1 MPQRRPFTA
10 ELQVSRG
17 RQEAPSKPAAPAPG
31 APPGDLAA
39 AVREAV
45 RQELPQALGAGLGPA
60 ISTAIGEAVE
70 RRLPDIVRDV
80 VASQLPGVVHAVVGQ
95 AMGQGA
101 EGTEDADGG
110 ETGSGDYMDLIHL
123 ELVEL
128 LDRIHHTRAE
138 IASLRPREGDHDQ
151 IVTATAE
158 LESVVQATEQATG
171 EILEA
176 AEHLQGIAEAMAAA
190 SGEDGGTAR
199 GFADEIE
206 TEATRILTTCSFQDL
221 TGQRITA
228 AINTLLYVEES
239 LTRVVDLW
247 GITAGTGDA
256 NLMRNHPDDDRPDKH
271 LLNGPQM
278 EGHGVSQEDIDALF
292 G

>member
-1 MPQRRPFTA
+1 MPQRRPYTA

-17 RQEAPSKPAAPAPG
+17 RGEATPAPAP
-31 APPGDLAA
+31 AATPGPDVSA

-45 RQELPQALGAGLGPA
+45 RQDLPRLLGDGLGQ
-60 ISTAIGEAVE
+60 AIGAAVAEAVE
-70 RRLPDIVRDV
+70 RRLPDILREV
-80 VASQLPGVVHAVVGQ
+80 VASQLPGVVHDVVGQ
-95 AMGQGA
+95 AVGA
-101 EGTEDADGG
+101 PPADGEASAPTAG
-110 ETGSGDYMDLIHL
+110 GDYMDLIHL

-171 EILEA
+171 DILEA
-176 AEHLQGIAEAMAAA
+176 AEHLQGIAEAMAAM
-190 SGEDGGTAR
+190 GDGTGS
-199 GFADEIE
+199 GFADQIE
-206 TEATRILTTCSFQDL
+206 AEATKILTTCSFQDL

-239 LTRVVDLW
+239 LTRVVELW
-247 GITAGTGDA
+247 GITAGTGDG
-256 NLMRNHPDDDRPDKH
+256 NIMRNRPDDDRPDKH
-271 LLNGPQM
+271 LLNGPQAD
-278 EGHGVSQEDIDALF
+278 GQGVSQEDIDALF